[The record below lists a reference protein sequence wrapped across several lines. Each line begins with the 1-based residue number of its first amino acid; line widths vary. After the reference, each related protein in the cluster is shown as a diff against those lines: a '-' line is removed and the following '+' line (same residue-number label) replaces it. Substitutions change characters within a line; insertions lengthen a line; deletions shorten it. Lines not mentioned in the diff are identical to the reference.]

1 VSASVRTRRFFQ
13 YGSSALQHHVGS
25 SDDERGE
32 DIVLKA
38 LENRRRVTAA
48 VLAAAAAA
56 AAFIAGAPAPSAQA
70 AGPTVF
76 SFTQLSQ
83 TPAPVAGLPSGVRQV
98 ASGGLYDL
106 ALLADG
112 TVDAW
117 GANDQANGGGQLGDG
132 TTVNHTSPAPV
143 HDLSGITQIAAGPGH
158 ALAIGAGGQVWAWGT
173 NTDGQLGDGT
183 LVNRLTPQP
192 VPGLTG
198 IVQVAVGSRHSLALR
213 SDGTVWA
220 WGDDGAGQMGDGTT
234 TGHRARF
241 QHVPGLT
248 GITQISA
255 ADRNSFALRSDGTL
269 FGWGLNSR
277 GQLGDG
283 SINEHSTPEQILTG
297 VTQVSAG
304 QFHTLA
310 IAGASHAVWA
320 WGNNGGGQIGNG
332 TENTALFP
340 VEVIAGGISQV
351 SASSAGP
358 LESAAVRTDGTLLT
372 WGDGQIL
379 TPAAVS
385 SLIGVTQ
392 VSLGGVSLVVG
403 QPAFVAVPNLQGDSV
418 GQAATALQ
426 NAGLVLGSQGSAVD
440 DSCDFINEVTDQNP
454 HAGTTVRTGS
464 AVSITIGTKP
474 KHPCP

>member
-1 VSASVRTRRFFQ
+1 
-13 YGSSALQHHVGS
+13 
-25 SDDERGE
+25 
-32 DIVLKA
+32 VLKT
-38 LENRRRVTAA
+38 LRYPRRVTPA
-48 VLAAAAAA
+48 VLAAAAAVA
-56 AAFIAGAPAPSAQA
+56 VIAGAPAPSAQA
-70 AGPTVF
+70 AGPAVF

-83 TPAPVAGLPSGVRQV
+83 TPAPVAGLPPGVRQV
-98 ASGGLYDL
+98 VSGGLYDL

-117 GANDQANGGGQLGDG
+117 GANDQANGAGQLGDG

-143 HDLSGITQIAAGPGH
+143 HNLSGITQIAAGPGH

-220 WGDDGAGQMGDGTT
+220 WGDNSAGQLGDG
-234 TGHRARF
+234 GAAAHQSRF

-255 ADRNSFALRSDGTL
+255 ADRNSFAVRSDGTL

-283 SINEHSTPEQILTG
+283 SINEHSTPEQVLTG
-297 VTQVSAG
+297 VSQVSAG

-332 TENTALFP
+332 TENIALFP

-351 SASSAGP
+351 SASVGL

-372 WGDGQIL
+372 WGDGQVL

-392 VSLGGVSLVVG
+392 VSLGGVSLVIG
-403 QPAFVAVPNLQGDSV
+403 QPAFVTVPNLHGDSV

-440 DSCDFINEVTDQNP
+440 DSCANINKVTDQNP
-454 HAGTTVRTGS
+454 NAGTTVRTGS

>member
-1 VSASVRTRRFFQ
+1 MLR
-13 YGSSALQHHVGS
+13 ALGHRHRAG
-25 SDDERGE
+25 
-32 DIVLKA
+32 
-38 LENRRRVTAA
+38 AA
-48 VLAAAAAA
+48 VLAAAAAVA
-56 AAFIAGAPAPSAQA
+56 AVIAGGPAPSAQA
-70 AGPTVF
+70 AGPAVF
-76 SFTQLSQ
+76 GFTQLSQ

-98 ASGGLYDL
+98 ASGGAYDL
-106 ALLADG
+106 ALLANG
-112 TVDAW
+112 TVAAW

-143 HDLSGITQIAAGPGH
+143 HNLTGITQVAAGPGH
-158 ALAIGAGGQVWAWGT
+158 ALAIGAGGQVWAWGI

-183 LVNRLTPQP
+183 LVTRLTPQP

-198 IVQVAVGSRHSLALR
+198 IVQVTVGLRHSLALR

-220 WGDDGAGQMGDGTT
+220 WGDNSAGQLGDG
-234 TGHRARF
+234 GAAVHQARF
-241 QHVPGLT
+241 QHVAGLT

-255 ADRNSFALRSDGTL
+255 ADRNSFAVRSDGTL

-297 VTQVSAG
+297 VTQVAAG

-332 TENTALFP
+332 TENNALFP
-340 VEVIAGGISQV
+340 VQVIAGGVSQV
-351 SASSAGP
+351 SASDVL

-392 VSLGGVSLVVG
+392 VSLGGVSLVLG
-403 QPAFVAVPNLQGDSV
+403 QSAFATVPDLTGDSTV
-418 GQAATALQ
+418 GASTELQA
-426 NAGLVLGSQGSAVD
+426 AGLVLGSQGTAVD
-440 DSCDFINEVTDQNP
+440 TSCDNIGTVFRQSPD
-454 HAGTTVRTGS
+454 AGTTLRTGS
-464 AVSITIGTKP
+464 AVSITIGTRP
-474 KHPCP
+474 KTPCP